1 MSNKYLNETGLSHLW
16 DKVKAYITNSAITGI
31 STSSPLSGSGT
42 SGSVTISHANSG
54 VTAASKGD
62 TSAQTP
68 GFGSTFK
75 ALSGTVN
82 ATGHLTAFA
91 EHTVKIPNAAAT
103 TSAAGLMSSDDK
115 TKLNGIATGAEVNQ
129 NAFSNV
135 KVGSTTVAADAKTD
149 TLELVAGSNVTLTPD
164 ATNDKVTIA
173 ATDTTY
179 SEATTSANGLMSSGD
194 KTKLNGIATGAE
206 VNQNAFSN
214 VKVGS
219 TTVAADSKTDTL
231 ELVAGSNITLT
242 PDATNDKV
250 TIAATDTTYSNAT
263 TSAAGLMS
271 SSDKTKLDGVATGA
285 EVNQNAFSNVKVGGT
300 TVAADSKTDT
310 LELVAG
316 SNVTLTPDSTN
327 DKVTIA
333 ATDTTYS
340 DATTSSSGLMSASD
354 KTKLTGIADGADAT
368 GPVLKTISAGENLV
382 QAYSASDGDNFALLE
397 GGSAQVIVDPFM
409 IGAQAVKIWAP
420 PASDTNPTMDGTA
433 SPGTG
438 TDYARYDHV
447 HPTDTSR
454 AASSHN
460 HAASNITSGTL
471 ALARGGTN
479 SDNTAAAI
487 NKVFAGPSSGSA
499 GNASF
504 RSLVAAD
511 LPTVTIAKGGTGA
524 TDRLNAVKNLTNENV
539 GTNATHFITITSS
552 WANAGYSTV
561 ANVKSVLGMKSTQL
575 YSGTFK
581 SGSTTF
587 SLNYD
592 FFVIFGTSGGGA
604 RESIVVPKATIGTSD
619 MTVLISDELSYLSVK
634 LKYSGT
640 TVTMTFGANKD
651 ASGNTMTAGSILRV
665 YGVLA
670 A

>member
-149 TLELVAGSNVTLTPD
+149 TLEFVAGSNVTLTPD

-179 SEATTSANGLMSSGD
+179 SDATTSVSGLMSSGD

-242 PDATNDKV
+242 PD
-250 TIAATDTTYSNAT
+250 
-263 TSAAGLMS
+263 
-271 SSDKTKLDGVATGA
+271 
-285 EVNQNAFSNVKVGGT
+285 
-300 TVAADSKTDT
+300 
-310 LELVAG
+310 
-316 SNVTLTPDSTN
+316 STN

-340 DATTSSSGLMSASD
+340 AATTSADGLMSSVD
-354 KTKLTGIADGADAT
+354 KTKLDGIDDGAEVNQNAFGKVWAYNDS
-368 GPVLKTISAGENLV
+368 GNVLFYDTADEKTDTLFFLE
-382 QAYSASDGDNFALLE
+382 GDNVTLE
-397 GGSAQVIVDPFM
+397 SVTLHLGQEQVPAM
-409 IGAQAVKIWAP
+409 KISS
-420 PASDTNPTMDGTA
+420 SDTTYSPATATPIVNGTA
-433 SPGTG
+433 TVGTS
-438 TDYARYDHV
+438 TKYAREDHV

-524 TDRLNAVKNLTNENV
+524 TDRLTAFKNLTNQAVSTPTHVVSLTSNW
-539 GTNATHFITITSS
+539 AT
-552 WANAGYSTV
+552 AGYTTI
-561 ANVKSVLGMKSTQL
+561 AQLTTTLGIACTKL
-575 YSGTFK
+575 WNGTLQ
-581 SGSTTF
+581 SSNITF
-587 SLNYD
+587 TYGGYNAYI
-592 FFVIFGTSGGGA
+592 VMGKPSGGSFMSVIIPAG
-604 RESIVVPKATIGTSD
+604 TIGTSD
-619 MTVLISDELSYLSVK
+619 TQWQLADDGCYISFK
-634 LKYSGT
+634 IKYSGT
-640 TVTMTFGANKD
+640 TGTLTYVTRT
-651 ASGNTMTAGSILRV
+651 SGSSGQINYV
-665 YGVLA
+665 YGIK
-670 A
+670 